1 MLKQKIII
9 ENKVG
14 LHARPASLLVSTANS
29 FKSSVSVKKEGTI
42 VNAKSILGILSLGAE
57 QGTELEIIVDGED
70 EENAIQ
76 AISNLIQ
83 NKFGEGE

>member
-1 MLKQKIII
+1 MLKQRIVI

-14 LHARPASLLVSTANS
+14 LHARPASLLVSTVNR
-29 FKSSVSVKKEGTI
+29 FKSSVSVKKDGTI

-83 NKFGEGE
+83 NKFGEDE